1 MEARRIEVLESCR
14 RLRLRLRED
23 DLPAEVAP
31 GLFIGALGAA
41 HNRRALLAAGI
52 THVVSACAEA
62 APTFPAEVAHLHVR
76 IRDERGA
83 SIGEHF
89 AETFAFI
96 ERALEQGGAVLV
108 HCVMGRSRSACLVA
122 AYLVRKERVSLLCA
136 LGQIRAARPCIAPIP
151 SFAVQLLRLERSL
164 GVAPLAGK
172 AGPAAADTP
181 AAGGDPPSL
190 SWLGALRLVL
200 SVTPVLLSPLTALPT
215 LALLPPLP
223 GLEQL
228 TRAVERGRLPLGQMA
243 CALLATAFA
252 ALAARRLL
260 RGRPRQRS
268 QA

>member
-41 HNRRALLAAGI
+41 NNRRALLAAGI

-83 SIGEHF
+83 PIGEHF

-96 ERALEQGGAVLV
+96 ESALEQGGAVLV

-122 AYLVRKERVSLLCA
+122 AYLMRKERVSLLCA
-136 LGQIRAARPCIAPIP
+136 LEQIRAARPCIAPIP

-172 AGPAAADTP
+172 AGPAADTP

-200 SVTPVLLSPLTALPT
+200 SVTPVLLSPLAALPT

-223 GLEQL
+223 GLEQVA
-228 TRAVERGRLPLGQMA
+228 RAVERGRLPLRQMA

-252 ALAARRLL
+252 ALAASRLL